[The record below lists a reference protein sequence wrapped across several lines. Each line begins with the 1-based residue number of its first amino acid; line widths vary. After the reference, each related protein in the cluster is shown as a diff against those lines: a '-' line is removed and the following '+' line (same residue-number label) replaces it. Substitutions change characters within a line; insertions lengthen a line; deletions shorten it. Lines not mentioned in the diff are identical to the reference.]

1 VTGVG
6 GPPVTEDRDG
16 RPVRHF
22 SVAVSAGSMAWA
34 WARQE
39 SAPHGATVVAD
50 HEITAL
56 GRLAQPWKR
65 PPEDTLTFAVVL
77 RPNLDAEDADVPWLL
92 GGLGA
97 AEGIDALADVSPA
110 TWWPDGL
117 VAGGDNRPVAS
128 LLSES
133 QLAPGRVRGAVIT
146 FRIDMESLGL
156 DPSRRD
162 DLLTAILGGLDR
174 ASAQLDEDPAA
185 LAAAYESRCALVGR
199 RVKVRLRPHGE
210 TRGEVAGVDARGRLQ
225 LGSGT
230 GMVERITVDML
241 RDVELV

>member
-1 VTGVG
+1 VI
-6 GPPVTEDRDG
+6 
-16 RPVRHF
+16 
-22 SVAVSAGSMAWA
+22 
-34 WARQE
+34 
-39 SAPHGATVVAD
+39 AD
-50 HEITAL
+50 HEITPL
-56 GRLAQPWKR
+56 GRLGQPWKR
-65 PPEDTLTFAVVL
+65 PPADTLTFAVVL

-97 AEGIDALADVSPA
+97 AEGIDALSDVSPA
-110 TWWPDGL
+110 TWWPDG
-117 VAGGDNRPVAS
+117 VVNRADDQPVAA

-133 QLAPGRVRGAVIT
+133 QLAPGRVRGAVVT

-162 DLLTAILGGLDR
+162 DLMAAILEAIDR
-174 ASAQLDEDPAA
+174 ATAQLEEDSAA
-185 LAAAYESRCALVGR
+185 LAAAYQSRCALVGR
-199 RVKVRLRPHGE
+199 RVKVRLRPQGE
-210 TRGEVAGVDARGRLQ
+210 TRGEVAGIDARGRLQ